1 MLDGLKLGKVTKN
14 FDVQF
19 LSAAHFG
26 GSPESAQDPK
36 SPKWVSLAGVEA
48 GLGVEAGKW

>member
-19 LSAAHFG
+19 LSTANFRG
-26 GSPESAQDPK
+26 GPEWAQDPTC
-36 SPKWVSLAGVEA
+36 PKWDTLACVEG